1 MLEKLPN
8 FIDAKR
14 LTLQNCHIKGNVNL
28 AEMSRLHDSLY
39 NQDGTVEI
47 DWHFTTDEQHRS
59 IITGKIQTT
68 LNVLCQRC
76 LQVMSLPIETKVS
89 LMILNNEDQ
98 DSPKNYDPL
107 ILTNPE
113 ISLYNMIEDELL
125 LALPIVSYHKSC
137 SSNEYT
143 IKQSDSDDLK
153 ENPFKILENLNL

>member
-14 LTLQNCHIKGNVNL
+14 FTLQDCHLKGTVDL

-39 NQDGTVEI
+39 NQDGIVEI

-59 IITGKIQTT
+59 IITGNIQTT
-68 LNVLCQRC
+68 VNVLCQRC
-76 LQVMSLPIETKVS
+76 LQVMSLPIETKVA
-89 LMILNNEDQ
+89 LIILNNEDQ
-98 DSPKNYDPL
+98 EVPQNYEAL

-125 LALPIVSYHKSC
+125 LALPIVSYHESC

-143 IKQSDSDDLK
+143 IKKADQDDLK